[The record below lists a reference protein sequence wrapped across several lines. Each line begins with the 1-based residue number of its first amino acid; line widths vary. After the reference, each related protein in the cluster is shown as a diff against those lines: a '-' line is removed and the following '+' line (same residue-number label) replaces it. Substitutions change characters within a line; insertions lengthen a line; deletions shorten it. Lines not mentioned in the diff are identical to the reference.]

1 MKVYIQKVLKEVKRQ
16 LISGYQKSKPFLQR
30 LQGKLQRVIDYFERN
45 KTTRRWVTVLSIP
58 LYFLSVLLLVVLIST
73 PGKRELIKI
82 QNPLAS
88 EVYTADSVLLGRYFL
103 QDRTYVKYDDISPV
117 VINALISTE
126 DVRFYEHSGIDFV
139 SLGRVL
145 FKSILLQ
152 DESSGGGSTLTQ
164 QLAKNLYPRKKYW
177 VLSMV
182 MNKLREVIIALR
194 IENIYSK
201 EDIIALYLNTIPFAD
216 NTYGIQ
222 AASQRFY
229 STEAKG
235 LTLNQAAVLIGML
248 KATHY
253 YNPRLFPKRALQ
265 RRNVVMR
272 QMVKYNFISSATA
285 DAALKIPLKLKYR
298 RALHN
303 QELAPYF
310 REYLKTEIQ
319 KWCDKNTKPDG
330 SEYNLYVDGL
340 KIYTTIDS
348 KLQEYAERAV
358 TRQMTLLQKQFI
370 DHWGKEKP
378 WKDKE
383 SLIEDAIQR
392 SPRYRALKE
401 QRLSEK
407 AIRKELNKPVL
418 TRLFTWEG
426 EEERY
431 ISPIDSIKH
440 HMQFLNAGFVAVE
453 PSTGYVKAWVG
464 GINHDFFQ
472 YDHVKISTKRQV
484 GSIFKPIVYATAI
497 EQGISPCE
505 WISAGQQTYIDD
517 EGQQW
522 TPRNMQYD
530 YQVNY
535 SMRGALAYSVN
546 TVSVKLIQ
554 RAGIENTIR
563 LARKMGMTS
572 EIPDVPSIA
581 LGSSAISLLE
591 MTAAYTCLAN
601 EGVASFPTFITA
613 IRDTEG
619 NTFTNFK
626 SEVSGK
632 QALSKET
639 AQMVRHMLQGVVLEG
654 TASRLRWK
662 YGIEND
668 VAGKTGTTQAN
679 ADGWFMGMTPKLV
692 VGAWVGADDP
702 RIRFRTT
709 HLGQGS
715 NTALP
720 IAGYFLQHVNQD
732 PAYREISQARFPRLS
747 QALQQKLNCDLYDL
761 NENLWKQI
769 EATIHERDSIM
780 MADTLAKPAETFLQT
795 LYKRKLKIRLASQ
808 PVEADK
814 LQSENT
820 TINFP

>member
-601 EGVASFPTFITA
+601 EGAASFPTFITA